1 MKILALYL
9 PQFHRV
15 RENDEWWGEG
25 FTEWTAVQ
33 NAVPLFRGHEQPRIP
48 QNDNYYDLLD
58 KSTFQKQAEQIKRS
72 GLDGICIYHYW
83 FKNGRQIL
91 EKPAEQ
97 LLQWTDIQLPYCFS
111 WANETWARTW
121 GNFSDR
127 NRWTSIYEKE
137 KKSDDEI
144 LLEQK
149 YGNYID
155 WKRHFEYLLPFF
167 MDRRYIKIDGKPVF
181 VFYKAGD
188 IPCLEN
194 MIWYWKE
201 LAKSNGI
208 QGLYLIGNGAKKS
221 QELLFDEIFIREP
234 GEAMLRSS
242 VNLKKTIR
250 CFDYDEVWRNIL
262 RRGKDKNVTLVAY
275 VGYDDTPR
283 HGVHGSIIA
292 NGTPEKFEK
301 YMTKIIQINRRNN
314 CRVMFVNAWNEWGE
328 GMYLEPDSRYSDDYL
343 CALKRAIAQADVNLQ
358 DVIMDNDVNPIVSLN
373 CYDTMQLKYDREHYI
388 SRVLDKWLSI
398 TYTQKDWMIAL
409 KNKKLAVYG
418 YGLLGKH
425 LIAELE
431 RYNIIPEFIIDR
443 NSNVGSQY
451 SVYGIDEDWP
461 DVQLIIVTAIYDYG
475 NVFKLIKKKRPQTEV
490 ISLEHIIMEI

>member
-33 NAVPLFRGHEQPRIP
+33 NSVPLFQGHYQPRIP
-48 QNDNYYDLLD
+48 QNNNYYDLLN
-58 KSTFQKQAEQIKRS
+58 KNTFEKQAEQIKRS
-72 GLDGICIYHYW
+72 GMDGICIYHYW

-91 EKPAEQ
+91 EKPAER

-127 NRWTSIYEKE
+127 NKWTNIYEKE
-137 KKSDDEI
+137 KKSDNDI

-149 YGNYID
+149 YGNYAD
-155 WKRHFEYLLPFF
+155 WKQHFEYLLPFL
-167 MDRRYIKIDGKPVF
+167 MDNRYVRIDGKPVF
-181 VFYKAGD
+181 IFHRSGD

-194 MIWYWKE
+194 MVKYWIE
-201 LAKSNGI
+201 LAKDYGI
-208 QGLYLIGNGAKKS
+208 KGLYLVGNSAKKS
-221 QELLFDEIFIREP
+221 QQSIFDEIFIREP
-234 GEAMLRSS
+234 NDAMQMSS
-242 VNLKKTIR
+242 VNLKGSIR
-250 CFDYDEVWRNIL
+250 CFDYDEVWKNIL
-262 RRGKDKNVTLVAY
+262 KRGKDDKVTLGAY

-283 HGVHGSIIA
+283 QGVSGSVII
-292 NGTPEKFEK
+292 NGSPEKFEK
-301 YMTKIIQINRRNN
+301 YMIKLIQINKNN
-314 CRVMFVNAWNEWGE
+314 DCKVMLVNAWNEWGE
-328 GMYLEPDSRYSDDYL
+328 SMYLEPDERYGDSYL
-343 CALKRAIAQADVNLQ
+343 CALKRAIDKSNLEQ
-358 DVIMDNDVNPIVSLN
+358 QNNDLNNDMDFVVPLD
-373 CYDTMQLKYDREHYI
+373 CYDAIQNKYNRERHI

-398 TYTQKDWMIAL
+398 NDREKVWITAF

-431 RYNIIPEFIIDR
+431 RNHIIPEFIIDR
-443 NSNVGSQY
+443 NPNIKSQY
-451 SVYGIDEDWP
+451 SVYDIGDDWP
-461 DVQLIIVTAIYDYG
+461 DIQLIVVTAIYDYG

-490 ISLEHIIMEI
+490 VSLEHIILEN